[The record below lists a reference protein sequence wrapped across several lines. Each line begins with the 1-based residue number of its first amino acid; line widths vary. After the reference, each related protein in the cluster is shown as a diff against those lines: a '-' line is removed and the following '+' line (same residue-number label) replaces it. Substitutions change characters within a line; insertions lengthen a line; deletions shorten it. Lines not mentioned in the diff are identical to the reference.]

1 MLVGPNTTGIPDPQ
15 EAEAGV
21 WHIQIHPGLQSE
33 LKTSLGNLVNV
44 SIRKRGGRRDEREVK
59 NHEIGR

>member
-1 MLVGPNTTGIPDPQ
+1 MVGPNTTGIPDPQ

-21 WHIQIHPGLQSE
+21 WHIQIRPGLQSE

-44 SIRKRGGRRDEREVK
+44 SIRKREGRRDGKRGK
-59 NHEIGR
+59 KS